1 MKLTPEELAA
11 LSPEEAEAL
20 QGDDAADAL
29 NTMGDTVL
37 TAESVDLEA
46 IQAASSEEG
55 EGAEEGTDGGN
66 VSTPEATTEQA
77 AAALEELA
85 PAAEA
90 APAPALPTFEVP
102 ATDFKAQR
110 ETLRAEK
117 RDLAKQWSDGTL
129 SDEDYHA
136 KVDSVD
142 DKMATLLTEQTRAD
156 TLREVNEQNTRR
168 AAEAAE
174 AAELQAL
181 QTLAKA
187 SKAAGQIDYGADA
200 AAASQFDMLFSATK
214 ADPANAKL
222 TPAALA
228 DKAHKAVLALR
239 GISTAAPAPAPAP
252 KPAAA
257 PAAPRN
263 VPPSIGGL
271 PNAAASVV
279 QDDMLA
285 QFNKLS
291 GTDAE
296 EFQARLP
303 ANQVERLLRTT
314 DNLGL
319 H

>member
-11 LSPEEAEAL
+11 LSPEEAAAL
-20 QGDDAADAL
+20 QGDDATDAL

-55 EGAEEGTDGGN
+55 EGAEEGADGGN

-90 APAPALPTFEVP
+90 APALPTFEVP

-117 RDLAKQWSDGTL
+117 RDLAKLWSDGVL

-136 KVDSVD
+136 KPDEVD

-156 TLREVNEQNTRR
+156 TLREVNEQNARR
-168 AAEAAE
+168 VAEAAE

-291 GTDAE
+291 GVDAE
-296 EFQARLP
+296 EFLARLP